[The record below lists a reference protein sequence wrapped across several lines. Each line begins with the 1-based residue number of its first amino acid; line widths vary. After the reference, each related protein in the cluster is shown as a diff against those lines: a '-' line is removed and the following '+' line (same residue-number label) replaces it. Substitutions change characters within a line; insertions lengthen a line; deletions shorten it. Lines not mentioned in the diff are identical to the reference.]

1 MSNMAVVSLLMLA
14 ILFALVP
21 LLRRRYSTDQP
32 HDNKTENTALYR
44 EQVVVFQQQLDAG
57 EIDQQQYD
65 ELCAEQQRL
74 LLADAEGLE
83 PPVESGSLTGG
94 WLLLVMA
101 LIVLPLLS
109 FSMYQS
115 LGSAPDVLITQLLED
130 RVSVRSQ
137 EESDALRTQLIE
149 KIAARLQQEPEHVG
163 YLVTQARLLTES
175 GQLNKAVGHY
185 RQALVLIPDDTAIMA
200 EYAQAEYF
208 AEGNQFT
215 PNVENAMEKVLSG
228 DPQNITV
235 LGLQGIKA
243 FGDEDYRQAIISWQ
257 GALRGMAPGSVQAMA
272 LQSGVARAYEK
283 LGKPLPGI
291 TVAVSLSS
299 ELQAQPDQV
308 LFIYAKEVQGTPMP
322 LAISR
327 LTVADLPAEV
337 RLDDSM
343 AMPGGK
349 VMSSVEQIQLVAR
362 ISGSGNAM
370 SEAGDLEG
378 RSTEITLKGAPQK
391 VVLVIDQTI
400 Q

>member
-83 PPVESGSLTGG
+83 PPAESGSLTGG

-163 YLVTQARLLTES
+163 YQVTQARLLTEL
-175 GQLNKAVGHY
+175 GQFNKAVGHY
-185 RQALVLIPDDTAIMA
+185 RQALALVPDDTAIMA